1 MNGRFEVNTPICLS
15 FSSFHPEE
23 WQPSWG
29 GRVLYA
35 PYRVVRTILEAIISF
50 FPIESEGA
58 VGSITCSS
66 KLRKQFAKEVLV
78 GVYSDPRVESSS
90 VRIVVP
96 LLT

>member
-1 MNGRFEVNTPICLS
+1 MNTPICLS

-29 GRVLYA
+29 GRILYVA
-35 PYRVVRTILEAIISF
+35 FPIVRTILEAIISF

-66 KLRKQFAKEVLV
+66 KLRKQFAREVASGLEC
-78 GVYSDPRVESSS
+78 DARVESSFA
-90 VRIVVP
+90 RIAVQ
-96 LLT
+96 LST

>member
-1 MNGRFEVNTPICLS
+1 MNTPICLS

-35 PYRVVRTILEAIISF
+35 GYLVVRTILEAIISF

-58 VGSITCSS
+58 VGSITCSR
-66 KLRKQFAKEVLV
+66 KLRRQFAKEVV
-78 GVYSDPRVESSS
+78 MCARHDPRVESSF
-90 VRIVVP
+90 VRIVG
-96 LLT
+96 LLSI